1 MCQRL
6 SACYVQ
12 SAPAVVCLEQI
23 TELFQNIIYFF
34 GAFKGTVILLIAMLT
49 PQVAAMCDMPLK
61 CKICIIEIFHC
72 QNDEL
77 PPLPQLL
84 QLEPLEQL
92 EQLEPLEQL
101 EQLLPELDDDE
112 TGGLYTVVWLT

>member
-1 MCQRL
+1 
-6 SACYVQ
+6 
-12 SAPAVVCLEQI
+12 
-23 TELFQNIIYFF
+23 
-34 GAFKGTVILLIAMLT
+34 MLT

-77 PPLPQLL
+77 PPLPQPPPP
-84 QLEPLEQL
+84 QLEQL

-101 EQLLPELDDDE
+101 EHLLPEPEDDE
-112 TGGLYTVVWLT
+112 AGGLYTVVWLT